1 MNNIKTFL
9 DFVAG
14 DLYKEYPEGLQNVI
28 VVLPTRRAGAF
39 FKQSLGRL
47 ITGDKPYCAP
57 ECTTLSDLTDRLCT
71 FRKADEIET
80 VCLLYK
86 IYKEK
91 ISYTSPQTSNEDIKS
106 SNTESTT
113 PNAGN
118 SKGLT
123 LDAFYGWGRQLIED
137 FNNIDKSFD
146 DINNSESILENS
158 KDARH
163 FDESK
168 IDSDVRERIKNLIE
182 DLKGADKPDTD
193 YDKESVR
200 REFERLWAQ
209 LPEIY
214 KELTERLAESNCKT
228 EGGRSKWLVTNFKDA
243 LLRLQG
249 RMVVFAGFNLLL
261 HTEREFMRLLRD
273 EGKARFYWDY
283 DDGIDAEPYNRVF
296 SRVKENHDALGGKI
310 VETNG
315 LLTQIATSP
324 TNTMKNVNVVSAHSD
339 NAQAHFISSWL
350 NNNHQEGQTSAI
362 VLCNE
367 QMLEQA
373 IFSIP
378 DKFSGQ
384 VNITKGFPMS
394 ATPVYSDI
402 AQSLKS
408 KSTISKS
415 ALQGRSGQN
424 NEKRTGQ
431 TIIEGIISLI
441 DKDLDKERISLSAKT
456 ENVESAVAQEA
467 TSATNA
473 ITENEETLTWSTLLT
488 IESLYQ
494 ARLAAVNFLQL
505 FEKGVLPHDIE
516 LPTLRN
522 LILRHLATIA
532 IPFHG
537 EPITN
542 IQIIGPLETRALDFD
557 NLLLLNVEEGIV
569 PRRVNDKS
577 FIPYYLRKY
586 YELPTADEE
595 AEVYAY
601 NFFRLL
607 RRAKNITIVYSEAQS
622 AEGQKQ
628 MSRFVMQMLTSRL
641 FRCQRSILQEDSKQS
656 FIDDQT
662 IHSNILSRC
671 AFQTYKDKLFSD
683 SKTQTDVADTQAQ
696 EVKHT
701 LSPSAINVFRTCR
714 MKFFIRYML
723 DIQEPDSEDAMLQPN
738 EIGSL
743 IHDTLQNAYKVIA
756 PDGSVTLSN
765 IEAFLNN
772 PLQIE
777 NAIDDAI
784 NQMNEDYK
792 KHHAGEKPS
801 GAPHYKKEEHPV
813 EIDVAKK
820 HVKRVL
826 KNDEASCPFTI
837 LGTELKTYFPLSVP
851 DLGNLYIGGS
861 IDRLDKVIESNI
873 DTIRVIDYKT
883 GKYKKEKMKADDIDS
898 LFQDD
903 PENKHGYVLQT
914 LIYCLVITDGKPETD
929 TQTQT
934 LIANKEKDGNFNCP
948 VSPRLLF
955 TQKKLETSE
964 SKLKLGKGKESRPI
978 DNFYDIRNDFRTKL
992 EAFVNDLLNET
1003 EFPMADNTSST
1014 SPCTKCRYKQLCG
1027 RISST

>member
-14 DLYKEYPEGLQNVI
+14 DLYKEYPGGLQDVI

-47 ITGDKPYCAP
+47 IAGDKPYCAP
-57 ECTTLSDLTDRLCT
+57 ECTTLSDLTDRLCP

-91 ISYTSPQTSNEDIKS
+91 IHYTFHETSNTDNKTS
-106 SNTESTT
+106 DTE
-113 PNAGN
+113 N
-118 SKGLT
+118 SKELT

-137 FNNIDKSFD
+137 FNNIDKSYD
-146 DINNSESILENS
+146 GINSSESILENS

-163 FDESK
+163 FDVSK
-168 IDSDVRERIKNLIE
+168 IDCDVRIRIKNLIE
-182 DLKGADKPDTD
+182 DLKGANKPDTY

-200 REFERLWAQ
+200 REFERLWEQ

-214 KELTERLAESNCKT
+214 NELTERLAENNCKT

-249 RMVVFAGFNLLL
+249 HVVVFAGFNLLL
-261 HTEREFMRLLRD
+261 HTEREFMRLLND

-283 DDGIDAEPYNRVF
+283 DEDTDAEPYNRVF
-296 SRVKENHDALGGKI
+296 NRVKENYVALGGKI
-310 VETNG
+310 VETDG
-315 LLTQIATSP
+315 LRTQVATSS
-324 TNTMKNVNVVSAHSD
+324 TNTVKGVNVVSAHSD

-350 NNNHQEGQTSAI
+350 NNNHHEGQTSAI

-394 ATPVYSDI
+394 ATPIYSDI

-415 ALQGRSGQN
+415 ALQGENGQN
-424 NEKRTGQ
+424 NEKRNGQ

-441 DKDLDKERISLSAKT
+441 GKNLNKKRSSLSTRSVEA
-456 ENVESAVAQEA
+456 ESAS
-467 TSATNA
+467 TIGDTFSTNS
-473 ITENEETLTWSTLLT
+473 ITQNEETLTWSTLLT

-494 ARLAAVNFLQL
+494 ARLAAVNFFRL
-505 FEKGVLPHDIE
+505 FEKGVLSQDIE
-516 LPTLRN
+516 LSTLRN
-522 LILRHLATIA
+522 LFMRHLATIA

-537 EPITN
+537 EPITD

-607 RRAKNITIVYSEAQS
+607 RRAKNITVVYSEAQS

-628 MSRFVMQMLTSRL
+628 MSRFVMQMLISEL
-641 FRCQRSILQEDSKQS
+641 FHCQRSILQEDSEQS

-662 IHSNILSRC
+662 IHDNILSRC
-671 AFQTYKDKLFSD
+671 AFKTYKDKLFSD
-683 SKTQTDVADTQAQ
+683 SKTQTDDANTQAK
-696 EVKHT
+696 EVKHS

-756 PDGSVTLSN
+756 PDGSVTASS
-765 IEAFLNN
+765 IEAFLDN
-772 PLQIE
+772 PIQIE

-784 NQMNEDYK
+784 LQMNEDYK
-792 KHHAGEKPS
+792 KHHAGKKPS
-801 GAPHYKKEEHPV
+801 SPPHYIKEEHPV
-813 EIDVAKK
+813 EIDVAQK

-826 KNDEASCPFTI
+826 ENDEISCPFTI
-837 LGTELKTYFPLSVP
+837 LGTELKTYFPFSVP
-851 DLGNLYIGGS
+851 DIGNLYIGGS
-861 IDRLDKVIESNI
+861 IDRLDKVIESGIN
-873 DTIRVIDYKT
+873 TIRVIDYKT
-883 GKYKKEKMKADDIDS
+883 GKYKKEKMKGDSIDS

-914 LIYCLVITDGKPETD
+914 LIYCLAITDGKPETD

-934 LIANKEKDGNFNCP
+934 LIANEKEDGKFNCP

-964 SKLKLGKGKESRPI
+964 SKLKLGKGKESKPI
-978 DNFYDIRNDFRTKL
+978 DNFYDISSNFRTKL
-992 EAFVNDLLNET
+992 EDFVKELLNET
-1003 EFPMADNTSST
+1003 EFPMADNTGST

-1027 RISST
+1027 RISNT